1 MKQQTAVE
9 WFREKVFFKGSYTG
23 EELRQL
29 FNEALAMEK
38 EQIIDA
44 WENGKKSMQCK
55 APICQRKTG
64 NGYFNKKFNTSNNEN
79 KQENN

>member
-1 MKQQTAVE
+1 MKQQTAVQ

-38 EQIIDA
+38 QQIECAFFDGDIFGADYYDP
-44 WENGKKSMQCK
+44 ENPNADVSTNYYNQKYKSD
-55 APICQRKTG
+55 
-64 NGYFNKKFNTSNNEN
+64 E
-79 KQENN
+79 